1 MSVIA
6 VYPGTFDPITKGHE
20 HLINRASRL
29 FERVIVGVAQSLPKG
44 TFFTLDERIEM
55 AKQVLDSYS
64 NVEVI
69 GFSGLLRDFLRQHDA
84 TVILRGLRAASDFE
98 YEFQMAGMNQILSPE
113 IDTLFFT
120 PGRDSMFISSSLVRE
135 IALMGGDVSA
145 FVSPCV
151 IEKFKKKRNEGEQ

>member
-1 MSVIA
+1 MGVTA

-20 HLINRASRL
+20 HLIGRSSRL
-29 FERVIVGVAQSLPKG
+29 FDKVIVGVAKSLPKG
-44 TFFTLDERIEM
+44 TFFTFDERIDM
-55 AKQVLDSYS
+55 AKTVLNHYP

-69 GFSGLLRDFLRQHDA
+69 GFSGLLRDFLREHQA

-120 PGRDSMFISSSLVRE
+120 PGKDSMFISSSLVRE
-135 IALMGGDVSA
+135 IASLGGDVSA
-145 FVSPCV
+145 FVSPYV
-151 IEKFKKKRNEGEQ
+151 VERFSKKMAALAG